1 MKTNDIIIKNIEESL
16 TGDLEKDILFVNSQ
30 AETYQNNK
38 EVLRC

>member
-30 AETYQNNK
+30 AKTYQNNK
-38 EVLRC
+38 EVLRG